1 MLVEPGVLEQT
12 DVPVYVGAVKVTRFK
27 PEPTLWTSSDVWT

>member
-27 PEPTLWTSSDVWT
+27 PTLWTSSDVWT